1 MQLSVSVNDSVAVPL
16 RLKATKRRI
25 VPVIDF
31 DELNVLDK
39 DDVLVSVWSEDPDR
53 LLEDDAE
60 RVIMIVREFELF
72 SLAV

>member
-1 MQLSVSVNDSVAVPL
+1 VQLSVSVNDSVAVPL